1 MYIDASSQQPSGN
14 NRPAARLVS
23 PQITTTSPQCLTFY
37 YNLHGN
43 HIGALNIYVMMGT
56 SLNVSD
62 TPVWTKSFNLGN
74 RWVPG
79 MTTVQAPSAYKVG
92 FLSCWSECSESSSLV
107 LETNLPR
114 QLCTSYSSV
123 TVR

>member
-1 MYIDASSQQPSGN
+1 MYIDASSQQSGAKSH
-14 NRPAARLVS
+14 PVARLVS

-43 HIGALNIYVMMGT
+43 HIGALNIYVMTGT
-56 SLNVSD
+56 SLTASD
-62 TPVWTKSFNLGN
+62 TPVWTKSLNLGD

-92 FLSCWSECSESSSLV
+92 LISPGFERSDRSNMVPQMTQSGQQFLD
-107 LETNLPR
+107 PK
-114 QLCTSYSSV
+114 QL
-123 TVR
+123 